1 LSFIPTNLDVS
12 VQKIFQHP
20 PDHQTAWLL
29 TTHRSS
35 VASRS
40 VVSPFVS
47 PFVSPLVAPR
57 SAESPL
63 VASHSRVPPS
73 VHSSP
78 LEVLVTTSGSRGKME
93 RAIGAVRRAIPGR
106 SKGCD
111 KENHVPILGR
121 MTNSMTRQIAATVG
135 TRNTR

>member
-1 LSFIPTNLDVS
+1 VS
-12 VQKIFQHP
+12 VQKIFQRP
-20 PDHQTAWLL
+20 QDHQTAWLL

-40 VVSPFVS
+40 VV
-47 PFVSPLVAPR
+47 
-57 SAESPL
+57 SPL

-106 SKGCD
+106 SRGCD

-121 MTNSMTRQIAATVG
+121 MANPMTRQIAAAVG